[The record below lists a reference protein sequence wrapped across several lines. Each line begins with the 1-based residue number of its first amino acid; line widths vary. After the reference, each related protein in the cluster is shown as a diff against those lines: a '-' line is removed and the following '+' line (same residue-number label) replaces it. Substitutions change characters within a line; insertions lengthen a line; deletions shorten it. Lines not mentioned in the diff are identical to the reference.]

1 MVQIGRVNNLQIIRI
16 EEIGLYL
23 DGEDLGD
30 ILLPKQYIDQ
40 KYEIDSYMD
49 VFIYLDSE
57 DRFIATTERPIAQVG
72 DFALLEC
79 VGVNEGLGAFVDWG
93 LPKDLL
99 VPKREQLSDMMR
111 GSSYMVYI
119 YVDERSNRLAATA
132 KTNKYLDLEL
142 PKFEENEEVDIIISG
157 RTDLGYKA
165 IINKAFTGVI
175 YQNEVFQDL
184 QRGMH
189 LKAYI
194 KKVRSDSK
202 IDLSLKPLGSKGIDK
217 SAEMVYNKLVANNGF
232 MMISDKS
239 PAEEIYETFE
249 MSKKAFKKAIGT
261 LYKQRMII
269 FKNDGIKL
277 ND

>member
-1 MVQIGRVNNLQIIRI
+1 MVQIGRVNNLQIIKI

>member
-232 MMISDKS
+232 MMISDKN

>member
-1 MVQIGRVNNLQIIRI
+1 MVEIGKVNNLQILRI

-23 DGEDLGD
+23 DGDELGD
-30 ILLPKQYIDQ
+30 ILLPKQYINQ
-40 KYEIDSYMD
+40 KYEVDSFMD

-79 VGVNEGLGAFVDWG
+79 VGVNEGIGAFMDWG

-99 VPKREQLSDMMR
+99 VPKREQLSDMNR
-111 GSSYMVYI
+111 GSKYMVYI

-132 KTNKYLDLEL
+132 KTNKFLDLEL
-142 PKFEENEEVDIIISG
+142 PKFEENEEVDLIISG

-165 IINKAFTGVI
+165 IVNKEFTGVI

-189 LKAYI
+189 IKGYI
-194 KKVRSDSK
+194 KKIRTDGK
-202 IDLSLKPLGSKGIDK
+202 IDLRLNPSGGKGIDRH
-217 SAEMVYNKLVANNGF
+217 AEQIYNKLLAHNGYI
-232 MMISDKS
+232 MLNDKS
-239 PAEEIYETFE
+239 SAEEIYEVFE
-249 MSKKAFKKAIGT
+249 ISKKSFKKAIGA
-261 LYKQRMII
+261 LYKQRMIE
-269 FKNDGIKL
+269 FKNDGIKVK
-277 ND
+277 D

>member
-217 SAEMVYNKLVANNGF
+217 SAEMVYNKLIANNGF